1 MIDTAALKTKVLD
14 LACQG
19 KLTKQFI
26 EDGSTSDLLDDIST
40 ARKKLEEAGI
50 YKNKKKMT
58 IKKIGEDDKPETI
71 PANWKWV
78 RLGTVCDIYGRIG
91 FRGYTK
97 ADIVEEGKGA
107 ISMSPSNVTVSGKIV
122 FDNNTYITWEKYN
135 ESPEIMLEP
144 GDIIIVKTGSSYG
157 KSGLI
162 EDMPEKA
169 TINPQLAIL
178 KNILCNRQYL
188 NWCLKCSDSWKQYN
202 NFVIGAATPTF
213 SQEKLANLLIPMPP
227 LAEQDRIVEVLN
239 EIDVTVD
246 SIEKLQQQ
254 YASDLNVLRS
264 KIIDAGIKGKLT
276 EQLPED
282 GTAESLYNEIQ
293 NEKTRMIKEKTIK
306 KEKALAEISD
316 DEIPF
321 ELPKSWMW
329 VRLGDICSKISSGNT
344 PAGGAKGGAY
354 VDEGYCFFR
363 EQNIYNDGIHEE
375 GMVYISEEL
384 LDSRPNS
391 TVLPKD
397 ILLNITGGSIGRCAL
412 VPEDFTRGSI
422 NQHILII
429 RTVDTRLRFYVHKC
443 LCSPYYQKLI
453 MGNVVGDKDGFSA
466 GRCKNTLIPLPPL
479 KEQERI
485 VERIDGLLAAI
496 G

>member
-1 MIDTAALKTKVLD
+1 MDTLSLKKKILD
-14 LACQG
+14 IAISG
-19 KLTKQFI
+19 KLSNQNLRLESAERDYAELKQVKSNLLKSKQAKK
-26 EDGSTSDLLDDIST
+26 EKVASNTNDDLLFDI
-40 ARKKLEEAGI
+40 
-50 YKNKKKMT
+50 
-58 IKKIGEDDKPETI
+58 PQ
-71 PANWKWV
+71 NWKWCQLADLCKSV
-78 RLGTVCDIYGRIG
+78 TDGTHKTPTYIENGVPFLSVKNISSGRFDFDDVKYISFEEHEELIKRCKPEFGDILFCRIG
-91 FRGYTK
+91 TLGK
-97 ADIVEEGKGA
+97 AIEVDFDRTFSIF
-107 ISMSPSNVTVSGKIV
+107 VS
-122 FDNNTYITWEKYN
+122 
-135 ESPEIMLEP
+135 L
-144 GDIIIVKTGSSYG
+144 
-157 KSGLI
+157 GLI
-162 EDMPEKA
+162 KPLDTYLSKYLVLVLNSGYVDLWIRNNKA
-169 TINPQLAIL
+169 GDSMHAAKINLDTLRSLMIPLPP
-178 KNILCNRQYL
+178 KEE
-188 NWCLKCSDSWKQYN
+188 
-202 NFVIGAATPTF
+202 
-213 SQEKLANLLIPMPP
+213 QE
-227 LAEQDRIVEVLN
+227 RIVNRLEKIIEKIDLLN
-239 EIDVTVD
+239 EHQSEYMNYLETLK
-246 SIEKLQQQ
+246 SKL
-254 YASDLNVLRS
+254 Y
-264 KIIDAGIKGKLT
+264 DAGIQGKLT

-282 GTAESLYNEIQ
+282 GTAESLYNEIK

-429 RTVDTRLRFYVHKC
+429 RTVDPRIRFYVHKC

-479 KEQERI
+479 AEHERI
-485 VERIDGLLAAI
+485 TNRIDEVLEYIANQ
-496 G
+496 